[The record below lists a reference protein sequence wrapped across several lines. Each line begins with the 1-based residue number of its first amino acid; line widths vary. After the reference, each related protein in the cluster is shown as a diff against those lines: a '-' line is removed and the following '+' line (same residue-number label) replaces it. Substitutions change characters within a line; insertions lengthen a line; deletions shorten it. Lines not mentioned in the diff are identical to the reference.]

1 MKKYLDDLETR
12 DPQLRER
19 KLFEALQ
26 DQIRSEAR
34 QRGYDR
40 IKSQQGAEIAQEVT
54 DDLGPGATQEEIDAE
69 VEKRIQ
75 KKLKIV
81 MDKYHSPSPL
91 RLARDG
97 SMEPLLRF
105 DIAPEELVM
114 LRDKKVLVVDD
125 GQLKT
130 IHGRKVS
137 NYIRDIAHHGDE
149 EEEDDNLLSR
159 PTYKPTLSGPVFH

>member
-1 MKKYLDDLETR
+1 
-12 DPQLRER
+12 
-19 KLFEALQ
+19 
-26 DQIRSEAR
+26 
-34 QRGYDR
+34 
-40 IKSQQGAEIAQEVT
+40 
-54 DDLGPGATQEEIDAE
+54 
-69 VEKRIQ
+69 
-75 KKLKIV
+75 

-137 NYIRDIAHHGDE
+137 NYIRDIAHHGDSSKPE
-149 EEEDDNLLSR
+149 QRSHAWPSGYSDDGQGSCQHMDRRSWRVRCGSRHDLHGKQRWRQRRSR
-159 PTYKPTLSGPVFH
+159 PVRGYVQPANCG